1 MNDLNANQMSTVRR
15 KEWCRALNKIPYA
28 CVTARDIAMLM
39 NVCKTT
45 SIEIL
50 KAAGGIKIGRAWR
63 VDKADLITYL
73 AGLESITMTAKT
85 VASLLDAALPVGGT
99 RGVAAHVAYA
109 CGAAERTANGPA
121 LVDNTGSA
129 YKMDSMDGA
138 NAPTPIIHIK
148 TTVTPEE
155 WLLLCKKEGSRN
167 EGRGV
172 GVRNTPKLIEEE
184 STKRLEKIA
193 RSQEAID
200 DDWFVKGKWLWV
212 TGKDQDEAAVEATLK
227 AIATGSEFEFASAKQ
242 MVSAWN
248 SADLYGSNN
257 KDRTLDKY
265 RSVQNLLVSY
275 LGYSRDKTEVSMLY
289 ELLDE
294 RRLNKLATILSSIYS
309 GKELRS
315 YYLRLGAKAEEVDK
329 LFDCLKKTVCTTA

>member
-1 MNDLNANQMSTVRR
+1 MPAKPV
-15 KEWCRALNKIPYA
+15 AA
-28 CVTARDIAMLM
+28 C
-39 NVCKTT
+39 
-45 SIEIL
+45 
-50 KAAGGIKIGRAWR
+50 
-63 VDKADLITYL
+63 
-73 AGLESITMTAKT
+73 
-85 VASLLDAALPVGGT
+85 LDAALPVGGT
-99 RGVAAHVAYA
+99 RGVAAHVTDA
-109 CGAAERTANGPA
+109 CGAAERTANGAA
-121 LVDNTGSA
+121 LVENAGLTT
-129 YKMDSMDGA
+129 KMDSMNGA
-138 NAPTPIIHIK
+138 DTPTPIIHIK

-155 WLLLCKKEGSRN
+155 WSLLCKKEGLKN

-172 GVRNTPKLIEEE
+172 GVRNAPKSIEEE
-184 STKRLEKIA
+184 SSKRLKKVMKN
-193 RSQEAID
+193 QEIIN

-257 KDRTLDKY
+257 KERTLDKY

-294 RRLNKLATILSSIYS
+294 RRLNKRATILSSIYS

>member
-1 MNDLNANQMSTVRR
+1 
-15 KEWCRALNKIPYA
+15 
-28 CVTARDIAMLM
+28 
-39 NVCKTT
+39 
-45 SIEIL
+45 
-50 KAAGGIKIGRAWR
+50 
-63 VDKADLITYL
+63 
-73 AGLESITMTAKT
+73 
-85 VASLLDAALPVGGT
+85 
-99 RGVAAHVAYA
+99 
-109 CGAAERTANGPA
+109 
-121 LVDNTGSA
+121 
-129 YKMDSMDGA
+129 
-138 NAPTPIIHIK
+138 
-148 TTVTPEE
+148 
-155 WLLLCKKEGSRN
+155 
-167 EGRGV
+167 
-172 GVRNTPKLIEEE
+172 
-184 STKRLEKIA
+184 
-193 RSQEAID
+193 
-200 DDWFVKGKWLWV
+200 
-212 TGKDQDEAAVEATLK
+212 
-227 AIATGSEFEFASAKQ
+227 